1 MPGRKKTKKPEGGN
15 GMKVLDTMLI
25 HQADSAAIKVAKG
38 AAGVAA
44 AASMVAVGAILSDK
58 QTRSRIGENIRT
70 GAKKFGEAA
79 DYSLKEMSER
89 YQTVSHRVN
98 APKKTGTA
106 AKAASQKGRGRSKS
120 A

>member
-1 MPGRKKTKKPEGGN
+1 
-15 GMKVLDTMLI
+15 MKVMENVLI
-25 HQADSAAIKVAKG
+25 QKSDSAAIKVAKG

-58 QTRSRIGENIRT
+58 QAREKIGDNIKT

-79 DYSLKEMSER
+79 DYSMKEMGER
-89 YQTVSHRVN
+89 YQTVSQRVTPPRKN
-98 APKKTGTA
+98 TG
-106 AKAASQKGRGRSKS
+106 KASGKKGRGRRGS